1 MPADKPR
8 PTLADY
14 VTIALS
20 PLAKDAYV
28 ELMPA
33 SPIR

>member
-14 VTIALS
+14 VTIAHSL
-20 PLAKDAYV
+20 LAKDVYV
-28 ELMPA
+28 ALMTA
-33 SPIR
+33 SAIK